1 MSLEIALGKLRIE
14 VVYKPIKNLHLSVN
28 PPDGRVRIAAPERLP
43 LERIKLFA
51 ISKLDWIRRQRAKI
65 QGQARDSE
73 PGYVERESHFVWGK
87 RYLLEI
93 VETGGPPRIVLT
105 HRAMK
110 LHVRAEA
117 NTVRRNDIFEAWYRE
132 LVRAEA
138 SPCVQKWQGRLGTRM
153 NRLFVQRMKTRWGS
167 CNPVSR
173 NIRLNT
179 DLAKKPKECLE
190 YLVVHELI
198 HLIEPSHNERF
209 IALMDR
215 HLPTWRGSRALL
227 NRLPLRQENW
237 EY

>member
-1 MSLEIALGKLRIE
+1 MTQEIHLGNLRIE
-14 VVYKPIKNLHLSVN
+14 IVYKPIKNVHLSVN
-28 PPDGRVRIAAPERLP
+28 PPDGRVRIAAPERLS
-43 LERIKLFA
+43 LERLKLFA
-51 ISKLDWIRRQRAKI
+51 ISKLDWIRRQQVKI
-65 QGQARDSE
+65 REQVRDSE
-73 PGYVERESHFVWGK
+73 PEYVERESHFVWGK
-87 RYLLEI
+87 RYLLEV
-93 VETGGPPRIVLT
+93 VETQGSPRIELT
-105 HRAMK
+105 YRAMK
-110 LHVRAEA
+110 LYVRPQTSTA
-117 NTVRRNDIFEAWYRE
+117 RRNEIVEAWYRD

-138 SPCVQKWQGRLGTRM
+138 CPYVLIWQERLGTKM

-167 CNPVSR
+167 CNPASR

-215 HLPTWRGSRALL
+215 HLPTWRRSRSLL
-227 NRLPLRQENW
+227 NRLPLRHEIW

>member
-1 MSLEIALGKLRIE
+1 MSLEIDLGKLRIE

-28 PPDGRVRIAAPERLP
+28 PPDGRVRITAPERLP

-51 ISKLDWIRRQRAKI
+51 ISKLDWIRRRRAKI

-93 VETGGPPRIVLT
+93 VEAGGPPRIELT

-110 LHVRAEA
+110 LHVRADANEA
-117 NTVRRNDIFEAWYRE
+117 RRNDIVESWYRE

-138 SPCVQKWQGRLGTRM
+138 SLCLQKWEERLGTRM